1 MPKLLSRKKH
11 NINTIF
17 HRLNKD
23 EEYILKCMNKT
34 DVLSLYKELE
44 SVSVSVQNHIVDI
57 EYSIV
62 KPPEESEIKN
72 KIVQI
77 KKIKYSNGEIEDI
90 SKNVIKYLFFFR
102 SGGNSRKESCG
113 TSSNNTTKNLWFPT
127 NPIQKTRIN
136 PLTYGPDKLRDNNGY
151 YDKNDL
157 DGKYRVSKLEDNILL
172 ENGYDTKLYSEYNI
186 KKYGRFLTE
195 KNALISQFLLIDKPI
210 LNTNTKTKTKIRR
223 YSNSSINNK
232 KSSSKRKSKS
242 RSIRTSTR

>member
-11 NINTIF
+11 NINK
-17 HRLNKD
+17 LNKD

-34 DVLSLYKELE
+34 DILSLYKELE
-44 SVSVSVQNHIVDI
+44 SVKNHIVDI

-223 YSNSSINNK
+223 YSNSFLNNK
-232 KSSSKRKSKS
+232 KKSSKSKS
-242 RSIRTSTR
+242 NSKSIRTSIR